1 MKLKQ
6 FLFLIFFQLITVSF
20 SAQETTIDQS
30 ISLVSTKNKFV
41 AGDKVILEFTSKKES
56 SLQLYCSNSYG
67 SSLVES
73 KISDNKINFEIPS
86 FLSKKK
92 GIISWR
98 IIKSSEAIFGN
109 ITILSKIQ
117 PKTIETYLGP
127 PSIDAG
133 GTDFTMLVLI
143 PTDSLDNPIRNNS
156 KVFVKNQF
164 LKSENKETIFTD
176 KLIGYK
182 TFFSPFKSGRMI
194 ISSESFGLNSKEFD
208 VNIMPAIA
216 TNFKLFIQRNH
227 EYADGNQ
234 ITTFFTSVIKDK
246 NNNIVSDGSYIEFY
260 ITNKKGDILKTSGTT
275 INGIA
280 KAKIIHPDFEENWK
294 IKAFFVGISESDVLE
309 IKYKK
314 VIEDYN
320 VSFLKNNRDIMVGPL
335 KSFMNQ
341 IIPDGLSVKMTIYK
355 DNILIDELFKESKS
369 GFSNFYLDPN
379 IYENNLYKIIIETAG
394 IKKEF
399 KSFKLW

>member
-92 GIISWR
+92 GIISWK
-98 IIKSSEAIFGN
+98 IINSSQAIFGN

-133 GTDFTMLVLI
+133 GIDFTMLVLI

-164 LKSENKETIFTD
+164 LKSEKKQTIFTD
-176 KLIGYK
+176 KLIAYK
-182 TFFSPFKSGRMI
+182 TFFSPLKSGRMI
-194 ISSESFGLNSKEFD
+194 ISSESFGLNSKESD

-216 TNFKLFIQRNH
+216 TNFNLFIQRNH

-280 KAKIIHPDFEENWK
+280 KAKIIHPDFEENWN
-294 IKAFFVGISESDVLE
+294 IKAYFIGISESDVLE